1 MSAFYDSRLWHS
13 KQVIKTLKFMSIS
26 AFESKLYFEELI
38 PYAKIHPLLRNVK
51 EDVSPDIISR
61 IKTIS
66 TMVDLLIFFIS

>member
-1 MSAFYDSRLWHS
+1 
-13 KQVIKTLKFMSIS
+13 MSIS

-51 EDVSPDIISR
+51 EDVSPDIISH

>member
-51 EDVSPDIISR
+51 EDVSPDIISH